1 MTQTV
6 DCPCSDTAVRAQTH
20 CHQTYGIIAT
30 ASCWL
35 PCILVSLHHAL
46 QGDKNNLILASG
58 IVRTER
64 ELHKLFTTLAER
76 YAGREGGYTRVV
88 QIGRRQHD
96 SAPMAFIE

>member
-1 MTQTV
+1 MHI
-6 DCPCSDTAVRAQTH
+6 TAGVGAGDHLLT
-20 CHQTYGIIAT
+20 
-30 ASCWL
+30 S
-35 PCILVSLHHAL
+35 LVLHTLL